1 MMGNGRILFVIMETE
16 TVSGPALTAAVK
28 YDKEVSEDGKTA
40 EGTFCLVCMI
50 TMIENGEKDAY
61 ILIGKYSNKYVKV
74 DGKCLFAE
82 LTDVIDQTAPW
93 DKGWVK
99 AAITKEIW

>member
-61 ILIGKYSNKYVKV
+61 ILIGKYIKV
-74 DGKCLFAE
+74 DGKWLFAE
-82 LTDVIDQTAPW
+82 LTGVIDQTAPW